1 MRDIVKPLVVKEK
14 KYEKAKELAERIR
27 KQIDN
32 SLDKAAEIND
42 KIKVNEASKFTAAS
56 GYIPVIGRDFAFIEK
71 AKDLELNKISEPVK
85 GVKGYYLMKVVNRTE
100 FDSSAYTIQRNTI
113 RDQLLSE
120 EKNTYFN
127 EWIAKARKDADIVD
141 NRYLFFGQ

>member
-1 MRDIVKPLVVKEK
+1 M
-14 KYEKAKELAERIR
+14 
-27 KQIDN
+27 
-32 SLDKAAEIND
+32 
-42 KIKVNEASKFTAAS
+42 
-56 GYIPVIGRDFAFIEK
+56 
-71 AKDLELNKISEPVK
+71 NKISEPVK